1 MFDLAPIEFNLSLVK
16 QYLRIE
22 HDLDDVEI
30 NLYINAAIS
39 YVKNYTQA
47 TDETI
52 FQNTELLLPMLN
64 LVAYFYENKTT
75 LVSAN
80 NKISEIFSS
89 ILNMHRENIL

>member
-47 TDETI
+47 TDEII